1 MQTYLKSIH
10 IVNILEPYHMIMESQ
25 IRNAKQVSRLV
36 AATVTVVFG
45 ANVGVSV
52 FVSIEAIEVDQNAD
66 DRFGVTTK

>member
-1 MQTYLKSIH
+1 
-10 IVNILEPYHMIMESQ
+10 MIMESQ